1 MSNKK
6 KNTKKAPPKKS
17 VKNTNDKKKIFL
29 ISAIA
34 VVLLVGITLLSA
46 FLTRP
51 GEPTNTVVIKVKNYG
66 DIVIELDPDAAPIT
80 VENFKKLVSERFYR
94 KSTFHRIVDGFVIQ
108 GGASAKGKKAAT
120 IKGEFAENGVANP
133 LAHERGVISMA
144 RLGNDPNSASSQF
157 FIVLETSY
165 NNTLSLDG
173 KYAAF
178 GRVIEGMDVVDAI
191 AAVRTNYYTEAPL
204 QKIQIS
210 RVYFK

>member
-1 MSNKK
+1 M
-6 KNTKKAPPKKS
+6 NTSKAPYAKR
-17 VKNTNDKKKIFL
+17 ILLF
-29 ISAIA
+29 A
-34 VVLLVGITLLSA
+34 LLVALLATSTAFLSA
-46 FLTRP
+46 CNS
-51 GEPTNTVVIKVKNYG
+51 PTNTVVIEVEDFG
-66 DIVIELDPDAAPIT
+66 DIVIELDPEAAPIT
-80 VENFKKLVSERFYR
+80 VANFQKLVKEKFY
-94 KSTFHRIVDGFVIQ
+94 KNSTFHRIVDGFVIQ
-108 GGASAKGKKAAT
+108 GGASAKGKEAAT

-157 FIVLETSY
+157 FIVLETSS